1 MSMSYLTDTDNS
13 LLYILASSETSST
26 EKIPP
31 PAYTTELFHNFEGS
45 NSKNTKYT
53 NFVSALDHL
62 FFFHNNDL
70 YTLDKD
76 GEVTPITGG
85 GGGGEDTSASIWTNF
100 GESDSSYAVLNDM
113 LYMFVGDD
121 ENNVQLFK
129 TDGTNQGT
137 MKVRCCLRFFVV
149 LGYIC
154 YECLMSLL
162 S

>member
-1 MSMSYLTDTDNS
+1 MYVYTIESSS
-13 LLYILASSETSST
+13 AASSTT

-31 PAYTTELFHNFEGS
+31 PAYTTELFHNFESGT
-45 NSKNTKYT
+45 NKNTKYT

-70 YTLDKD
+70 YTLNVD
-76 GEVTPITGG
+76 GEVTPIT

-100 GESDSSYAVLNDM
+100 GESDSTYAVLNDM

-129 TDGTNQGT
+129 TDGTNMGT
-137 MKVRCCLRFFVV
+137 MKVRLVYLLYLYLVISGRVITLFC
-149 LGYIC
+149 IC
-154 YECLMSLL
+154 YRCLILYLL